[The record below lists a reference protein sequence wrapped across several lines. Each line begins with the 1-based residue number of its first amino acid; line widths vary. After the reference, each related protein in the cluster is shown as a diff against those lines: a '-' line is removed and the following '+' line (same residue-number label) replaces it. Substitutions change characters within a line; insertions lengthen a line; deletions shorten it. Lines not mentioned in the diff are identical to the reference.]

1 MEKLS
6 YIVRTNKKG
15 YMMKFN
21 FIVRAT
27 AWSDNDTWEA
37 DFIPAWFDDETKKKI
52 REVIK
57 QGYNR
62 NKVAK
67 RKKYA

>member
-1 MEKLS
+1 ME
-6 YIVRTNKKG
+6 
-15 YMMKFN
+15 FN
-21 FIVRAT
+21 FIVKAT
-27 AWSDNDTWEA
+27 VQSDNDTWEA
-37 DFIPAWFDDETKKKI
+37 DFVPAWFDDETKKKI

>member
-1 MEKLS
+1 
-6 YIVRTNKKG
+6 
-15 YMMKFN
+15 MKFN
-21 FIVRAT
+21 FTVRAV
-27 AWSDNDTWEA
+27 AWDTPDQDTWEA
-37 DFIPAWFDDETKKKI
+37 DFVPAWFDDETKKKI

>member
-1 MEKLS
+1 MEL
-6 YIVRTNKKG
+6 
-15 YMMKFN
+15 N

-27 AWSDNDTWEA
+27 GWDSKIQDTWEA
-37 DFIPAWFDDETKKKI
+37 DFVPAWFDDETKKKI
-52 REVIK
+52 REVIR

-62 NKVAK
+62 NKIAK